1 MAVDLPEVHARA
13 LDRTHTF
20 VSAIGTGSWD
30 DASVCDGWDVRA
42 LLNHVVS
49 GNLWV
54 PELVGGATIAEVG
67 DRLDGDVLGA
77 DPLAAY
83 DGSAEVAAAAFR
95 EAGAMDRPV
104 AVSYGPVP
112 GSVYCGHRFLDVLVH
127 GWDLAASTG
136 QDTTLDTDLV
146 EACWEVLEPQQ
157 ELLAG
162 TGMFGTEVAVAPDAD
177 RQTTLLAVLGRHDV
191 RA

>member
-13 LDRTHTF
+13 LVATRAFVAGIGADQLDDR
-20 VSAIGTGSWD
+20 
-30 DASVCDGWDVRA
+30 SVDEEWSVRE

-54 PELVGGATIAEVG
+54 PELVGGTTIDEVG
-67 DRLDGDVLGA
+67 TRLDGDVLGS
-77 DPLAAY
+77 DPLTAY

-95 EAGAMDRPV
+95 EDGAMDRPV
-104 AVSYGPVP
+104 PVSYGPVP
-112 GSVYCGHRFLDVLVH
+112 GSVYCGHRFMDVLIH

-136 QDTTLDTDLV
+136 QDTTLDRDLV
-146 EACWEVLEPQQ
+146 ESCWEVVEPQRE
-157 ELLAG
+157 ELAA
-162 TGMFGTEVAVAPDAD
+162 TGAFGTLVEVGPDAD
-177 RQTTLLAVLGRHDV
+177 RQTTLLAVLGRRDV